1 MSDKSKENKLGI
13 ITNVSP
19 NLPINISDY
28 INNAI
33 NNINVFL
40 FNNKYK
46 MIIIYSD
53 NCEYCQEYLDD
64 IDKNKGGINIEII
77 KLNIDYPMDNKIW
90 AKSHG
95 VKVLPCTLFM
105 DKENK
110 IRGKVDGKIPMD
122 RIKEDINKIFGER
135 EDNKK

>member
-1 MSDKSKENKLGI
+1 MPTNQNEDNNI
-13 ITNVSP
+13 IDN
-19 NLPINISDY
+19 INIR
-28 INNAI
+28 I
-33 NNINVFL
+33 NNILSDMDNIL
-40 FNNKYK
+40 NDNKYK

-53 NCEYCQEYLDD
+53 KCEYCQEYLDD